1 MPHHVPAEWIARNK
15 GRYDEGWDK
24 FREEAFARQ
33 KKLGIIPADA
43 KLTPRPAGLPAWE
56 SLNAGEKRLYAH
68 QMEVFSAFLEQTDAE
83 IGRLVKELRQ
93 RPGVR
98 TFWS

>member
-1 MPHHVPAEWIARNK
+1 MDRPEQGALRRGLGQVPRGSLCPPE
-15 GRYDEGWDK
+15 
-24 FREEAFARQ
+24 
-33 KKLGIIPADA
+33 KLGIIPADA